1 VFTCDVVLVD
11 QFGED
16 HVAKDVEF
24 QPMGAPAWETMRKE
38 ERSRRLQEVA
48 ERLVE
53 RIKNI

>member
-1 VFTCDVVLVD
+1 VD